1 MHLIKKGYKMKIMD
15 CTRKEFLT
23 LLEDF
28 MQDNLM
34 EALDLIDVE
43 RFLEETFEF
52 GGDLNEIY

>member
-1 MHLIKKGYKMKIMD
+1 MKIMD

-34 EALDLIDVE
+34 EELDLIDVE

-52 GGDLNEIY
+52 GGD

>member
-52 GGDLNEIY
+52 GGD